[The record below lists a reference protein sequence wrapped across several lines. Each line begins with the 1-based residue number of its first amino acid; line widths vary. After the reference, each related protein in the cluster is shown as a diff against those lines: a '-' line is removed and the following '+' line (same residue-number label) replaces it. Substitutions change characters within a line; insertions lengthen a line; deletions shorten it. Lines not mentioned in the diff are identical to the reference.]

1 MQALPRPVL
10 RVTTN
15 LPFLRA
21 FSVAPTIM
29 AAGDLGST
37 KPRGYMAEKDAFTK
51 REAAHEGIYIKQL
64 ELDKVQRLRAKLKE
78 QRKHMDE
85 LDKHLDEFTKSQG
98 GEQN

>member
-37 KPRGYMAEKDAFTK
+37 KPRGYMAEYA
-51 REAAHEGIYIKQL
+51 Q
-64 ELDKVQRLRAKLKE
+64 EL
-78 QRKHMDE
+78 
-85 LDKHLDEFTKSQG
+85 
-98 GEQN
+98 